1 MNFIV
6 IEGDNGT
13 GKDTLAQGLEPYGF
27 NVLTYHQEAQAALA
41 KARNAVKEG
50 SLGDSIASFLVKGRY
65 LHLPYY

>member
-27 NVLTYHQEAQAALA
+27 NILSYNPKALDALRAARQAAA
-41 KARNAVKEG
+41 NNQTQA
-50 SLGDSIASFLVKGRY
+50 FLDRKSVV
-65 LHLPYY
+65 